1 MIRKRTKEGT
11 KSHSVLRIL
20 RHPRIVVRSKL
31 ENSREKRKKF
41 ICQMQSNSPS
51 AIELKIIF
59 DVLQL
64 CQRSLSYH
72 DYNVLVFFN
81 KKQIL
86 NK

>member
-1 MIRKRTKEGT
+1 MIRKRTRKGT

-64 CQRSLSYH
+64 YQRSLIYH
-72 DYNVLVFFN
+72 DYNVLVMFFN
-81 KKQIL
+81 KKT
-86 NK
+86 NMK